1 MPGLPLVAR
10 ETTCSRSRTADQ
22 MCRQNFRNNLSPEE
36 ALAAEESLSVY
47 CKPVELYNILLR
59 RALYNPL
66 FLQRCLRYRIQ
77 ARHKHRIRITASV
90 SANMSDELHSHNLSP
105 LYILLARPVTETS
118 QAEHTAVYHLCRVC
132 KLHVFNELGRS
143 NQVEANFV
151 VPEVRK
157 LFADMRSRN
166 LTIILV
172 SHAKDLQ
179 PEMEMMSRH
188 LLVRCFLIKIHKLVG
203 NCIWGKLPL
212 EFLLS
217 SPEMHANLNLG
228 QRVEVLSAVD
238 MYSCTLEP
246 TFLDVNNY
254 IRFQMAPN
262 SGTEGMV
269 KQVKLNISAQEVG
282 SRERSPYDSYSYDDV
297 PAHIIRLRA
306 GNVIFNYR
314 YYNNTL
320 QKTEVTEDFS
330 CPFCLVRCGSYKGL
344 RYHLTS
350 CHDLFNF
357 EFWVTEEYQAVNVTV
372 KTDIWRSEIVADGV
386 DPRLQTFYYWSRLNR
401 RRRPK
406 APGPNV
412 KHVHPHT
419 LRSDSPKVPREFFQA
434 GAHGKDNGISN
445 GDSTTKEDG
454 YSKSLPY
461 GSHSKFSRYK
471 GEIYGAENASPA
483 ERMEQ
488 INGSPSAITIC
499 AASAQPSVDECGQQV
514 SGVNN
519 TTASVILQ
527 LAKTRKAPVERA
539 DPRSRTLLQKRQFF
553 HSHRAQPMALEQ
565 VLSDRDSEDEVDDDI
580 ADFEDR
586 RMLDDFVDV
595 TKDEKRIM
603 HLWNSFVRRQ
613 RVLADGHIPWA
624 CEAFT
629 KLHGPDFV
637 REPALIWCWR
647 LFMIKLWNHSL
658 LDARSMNSCN
668 LLLEKYQ
675 SEASDSKPC

>member
-172 SHAKDLQ
+172 SHGEDPSERPTTRDGNDVATFAK
-179 PEMEMMSRH
+179 
-188 LLVRCFLIKIHKLVG
+188 
-203 NCIWGKLPL
+203 
-212 EFLLS
+212 FLLS

-419 LRSDSPKVPREFFQA
+419 L
-434 GAHGKDNGISN
+434 
-445 GDSTTKEDG
+445 
-454 YSKSLPY
+454 
-461 GSHSKFSRYK
+461 
-471 GEIYGAENASPA
+471 
-483 ERMEQ
+483 
-488 INGSPSAITIC
+488 
-499 AASAQPSVDECGQQV
+499 
-514 SGVNN
+514 
-519 TTASVILQ
+519 
-527 LAKTRKAPVERA
+527 
-539 DPRSRTLLQKRQFF
+539 
-553 HSHRAQPMALEQ
+553 
-565 VLSDRDSEDEVDDDI
+565 
-580 ADFEDR
+580 
-586 RMLDDFVDV
+586 
-595 TKDEKRIM
+595 
-603 HLWNSFVRRQ
+603 
-613 RVLADGHIPWA
+613 
-624 CEAFT
+624 
-629 KLHGPDFV
+629 
-637 REPALIWCWR
+637 
-647 LFMIKLWNHSL
+647 SL
-658 LDARSMNSCN
+658 LKIKKSH
-668 LLLEKYQ
+668 
-675 SEASDSKPC
+675 

>member
-1 MPGLPLVAR
+1 
-10 ETTCSRSRTADQ
+10 

-105 LYILLARPVTETS
+105 S
-118 QAEHTAVYHLCRVC
+118 VYHLCRVC

-172 SHAKDLQ
+172 SHD
-179 PEMEMMSRH
+179 
-188 LLVRCFLIKIHKLVG
+188 KLVG

-262 SGTEGMV
+262 SGTE
-269 KQVKLNISAQEVG
+269 QVKLNISAQEVG

-320 QKTEVTEDFS
+320 QKTEGRSSSLKIFS

-372 KTDIWRSEIVADGV
+372 KTDIWRSEVTRCCPCCQHCFFLLRILLLDG
-386 DPRLQTFYYWSRLNR
+386 LT
-401 RRRPK
+401 
-406 APGPNV
+406 
-412 KHVHPHT
+412 
-419 LRSDSPKVPREFFQA
+419 
-434 GAHGKDNGISN
+434 
-445 GDSTTKEDG
+445 
-454 YSKSLPY
+454 YSLILF
-461 GSHSKFSRYK
+461 FSRSYMPF
-471 GEIYGAENASPA
+471 G
-483 ERMEQ
+483 
-488 INGSPSAITIC
+488 
-499 AASAQPSVDECGQQV
+499 
-514 SGVNN
+514 
-519 TTASVILQ
+519 
-527 LAKTRKAPVERA
+527 
-539 DPRSRTLLQKRQFF
+539 
-553 HSHRAQPMALEQ
+553 
-565 VLSDRDSEDEVDDDI
+565 
-580 ADFEDR
+580 
-586 RMLDDFVDV
+586 
-595 TKDEKRIM
+595 
-603 HLWNSFVRRQ
+603 SFVLL
-613 RVLADGHIPWA
+613 VLDVWTFFSI
-624 CEAFT
+624 
-629 KLHGPDFV
+629 LNY
-637 REPALIWCWR
+637 
-647 LFMIKLWNHSL
+647 IK
-658 LDARSMNSCN
+658 
-668 LLLEKYQ
+668 
-675 SEASDSKPC
+675 